1 MIGANSSIILH
12 LVVSGESRTDSQQSK
27 EGLIVELCRRQ
38 TGKSNRLIVYLTSG
52 IVMYQLL
59 RLTTC
64 SDCKNVPSTSQSN
77 TYTSIFDE

>member
-1 MIGANSSIILH
+1 M
-12 LVVSGESRTDSQQSK
+12 
-27 EGLIVELCRRQ
+27 ELCRRQ

-64 SDCKNVPSTSQSN
+64 SIVRMCLLLPSQTLTLPYSMDEEAKKTLNQHHPCTTYMPATFTSAR
-77 TYTSIFDE
+77 

>member
-1 MIGANSSIILH
+1 M
-12 LVVSGESRTDSQQSK
+12 
-27 EGLIVELCRRQ
+27 ELCRRQ

-77 TYTSIFDE
+77 TYTSIFDG